1 MTTLVYRLISTPIGT
16 LRLLSDG
23 QALVRIEFE
32 NQHGNDGI
40 EGGDP
45 VLDAASEQLLEYL
58 GGARRQF
65 DLPLAPVG
73 TAFQLRVW
81 DALLKIPFGELRN
94 YRDIAAQL
102 GNSGAVRAV
111 GSANGRNPI
120 PIVVPCH
127 RVVGSDGRLAGY
139 AGGVDLKRRLL
150 TLEGLEVT
158 R

>member
-40 EGGDP
+40 EGGDS

-58 GGARRQF
+58 GCARRQF

-73 TAFQLRVW
+73 WSQRRGRVPR
-81 DALLKIPFGELRN
+81 AHMHGPR
-94 YRDIAAQL
+94 L
-102 GNSGAVRAV
+102 GF
-111 GSANGRNPI
+111 PI
-120 PIVVPCH
+120 GDRYHLEDRTQKDSRSERVP
-127 RVVGSDGRLAGY
+127 
-139 AGGVDLKRRLL
+139 
-150 TLEGLEVT
+150 
-158 R
+158 